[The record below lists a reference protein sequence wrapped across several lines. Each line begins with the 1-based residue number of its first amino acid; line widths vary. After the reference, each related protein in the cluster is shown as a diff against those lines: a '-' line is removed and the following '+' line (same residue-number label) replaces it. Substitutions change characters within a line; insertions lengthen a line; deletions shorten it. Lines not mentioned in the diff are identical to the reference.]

1 MFFIALLAFIAF
13 ATFFVVKIVK
23 ATKVQANGNVS
34 KNTFAKNEDEDDE
47 DDLYYEHFNPY
58 DLSLRN
64 EICRDS

>member
-1 MFFIALLAFIAF
+1 MIFIALLVFITF
-13 ATFFVVKIVK
+13 ATFLVVKIVK

-34 KNTFAKNEDEDDE
+34 KNTFAKNKDK